1 MTKTSYR
8 DACFRC
14 PKAYAD
20 ETDSSEEDEEE
31 EVKDKEKSRD
41 SYGSAPAARDQ
52 LKYNLIACKQMVGI
66 FVTVWVKKELVQHI
80 GHLRKSCI
88 GRGILGC
95 LGNKVRTESNCCYP
109 ASNYS
114 IPDCTSAAA
123 GMYISKHDTAPD
135 ELLFRLQPFGFRPE
149 RR

>member
-1 MTKTSYR
+1 MPSRRKQLKFCNCPVEMAKKSYK

-31 EVKDKEKSRD
+31 EVKDKEKSRN
-41 SYGSAPAARDQ
+41 SYGSVTDGISSVPAARDQ

-95 LGNKVRTESNCCYP
+95 LGNKVRTELN
-109 ASNYS
+109 
-114 IPDCTSAAA
+114 
-123 GMYISKHDTAPD
+123 
-135 ELLFRLQPFGFRPE
+135 
-149 RR
+149 